1 MIKMVDFVMC
11 VLPQLRKE
19 KKKEWRFLTQV
30 PWIWST
36 ELSPGASLG
45 VPSPIN
51 GFPCVNGRAKQDR
64 IWDAALR
71 AIAGIQCLI
80 LENSLPP
87 GVPQEREVSDYE
99 KNRREQDGRG
109 GRASPQPPTK
119 PPCLVAGAV
128 PGLSDPSGQTPSPSA
143 CGQALSGL

>member
-1 MIKMVDFVMC
+1 M
-11 VLPQLRKE
+11 
-19 KKKEWRFLTQV
+19 

-36 ELSPGASLG
+36 KLTPCASLG

-109 GRASPQPPTK
+109 GRASPQPPTE
-119 PPCLVAGAV
+119 LVAWLLEPFQG
-128 PGLSDPSGQTPSPSA
+128 SRTPRDKL
-143 CGQALSGL
+143 QAPQPVVKP